1 MAFGSASGYSNLPNG
16 NFSPVIYSKKV
27 QKAFR
32 KSSVVED
39 ISVTDYA
46 NEIANMGDTVR
57 IIKEPDIT
65 INSYLRGTT
74 LATQDLTDADFTM
87 IIDSANYFQFALDDI
102 EDAHS
107 HVNFIDLATDRA
119 AYKLR
124 DAFDQDILGYVSGY
138 ERNAGNTA
146 WIARSASVGTKQN
159 AAAGADELLAANK
172 LDITNFGGTAA
183 SGTTGATVSALTSI
197 PVAAG
202 GGTGAVTSPLAVLNR
217 MARLLDAQNVDT
229 DGRWVVVD
237 PVFKEILM
245 DEDAKLINADFG
257 GEGEV
262 RNGRMPGT
270 IRGFRVYTSNN
281 LPYFG
286 TGAGTSASAGSRQ
299 NFGVLV
305 AGHDSSLAVADQIAK
320 TESFRSPDTFADIVR
335 GMQLYGK
342 KILRSE
348 GLVTANYNLA

>member
-1 MAFGSASGYSNLPNG
+1 MHGGEGRDEISGGAGSDSLFGGEADDL
-16 NFSPVIYSKKV
+16 IY
-27 QKAFR
+27 
-32 KSSVVED
+32 
-39 ISVTDYA
+39 
-46 NEIANMGDTVR
+46 
-57 IIKEPDIT
+57 
-65 INSYLRGTT
+65 
-74 LATQDLTDADFTM
+74 ADF
-87 IIDSANYFQFALDDI
+87 DDI
-102 EDAHS
+102 E
-107 HVNFIDLATDRA
+107 
-119 AYKLR
+119 
-124 DAFDQDILGYVSGY
+124 
-138 ERNAGNTA
+138 
-146 WIARSASVGTKQN
+146 
-159 AAAGADELLAANK
+159 
-172 LDITNFGGTAA
+172 
-183 SGTTGATVSALTSI
+183 
-197 PVAAG
+197 
-202 GGTGAVTSPLAVLNR
+202 
-217 MARLLDAQNVDT
+217 VD
-229 DGRWVVVD
+229 
-237 PVFKEILM
+237 
-245 DEDAKLINADFG
+245 G